1 MKMAQ
6 PFQCLVRPPSGVVL
20 GRLVVLFL
28 HLRHFLPF
36 SSHFQ
41 LLFKFLQQLSLVSHV
56 SHISHVSLFSFR
68 FHLCFWLLALDCDF
82 RILCS
87 KILHLQFYHLLC
99 FWFRWLPSTAF
110 RSSSPS
116 AFRFLIFKLASVTSY
131 PSLFDR

>member
-1 MKMAQ
+1 MNCMAFFIGHVQLHVLAARMQYCKAQFLCQSGLEPCVKMAQ

-56 SHISHVSLFSFR
+56 SHVSLFSFR

-87 KILHLQFYHLLC
+87 KILHLQF
-99 FWFRWLPSTAF
+99 
-110 RSSSPS
+110 
-116 AFRFLIFKLASVTSY
+116 
-131 PSLFDR
+131 